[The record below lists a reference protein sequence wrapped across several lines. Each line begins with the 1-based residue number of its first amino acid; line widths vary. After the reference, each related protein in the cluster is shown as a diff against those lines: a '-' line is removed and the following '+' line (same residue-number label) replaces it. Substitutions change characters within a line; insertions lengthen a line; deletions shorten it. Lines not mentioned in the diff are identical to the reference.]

1 MDRSSPDPDPALA
14 VGDDLKSAADHP
26 IDPTPRA
33 DPPGGHPPNPADGSY
48 TAHNTKHPHPD
59 SLHDEVGDSL
69 KENARV
75 AASTASLMA
84 ELGMPFEMTEDDQE
98 EARKLFNA
106 VDVEKKRNAP
116 TSSYNPPELYK
127 GSVAIKLGALL
138 NAYDGQVIDGAVQAR
153 NYITN
158 RLLEISQC
166 GDVKYEL
173 RAIELLGKLSDVG
186 AFTEKSEI
194 TVNHKTS
201 DDLRKAIQDKVERLL
216 DMEVVDVEVKTLEE
230 ELGIDEPP
238 ATTGSAE
245 ETT

>member
-1 MDRSSPDPDPALA
+1 MISGRQPTTPAAIIHPRPTLA
-14 VGDDLKSAADHP
+14 
-26 IDPTPRA
+26 PTPQTQQMV
-33 DPPGGHPPNPADGSY
+33 PIPHI
-48 TAHNTKHPHPD
+48 AH
-59 SLHDEVGDSL
+59 
-69 KENARV
+69 
-75 AASTASLMA
+75 
-84 ELGMPFEMTEDDQE
+84 
-98 EARKLFNA
+98 

-186 AFTEKSEI
+186 AFTEKI
-194 TVNHKTS
+194 
-201 DDLRKAIQDKVERLL
+201 
-216 DMEVVDVEVKTLEE
+216 
-230 ELGIDEPP
+230 
-238 ATTGSAE
+238 
-245 ETT
+245 

>member
-1 MDRSSPDPDPALA
+1 MTINITPDSD
-14 VGDDLKSAADHP
+14 
-26 IDPTPRA
+26 
-33 DPPGGHPPNPADGSY
+33 
-48 TAHNTKHPHPD
+48 HPHPD
-59 SLHDEVGDSL
+59 NLSDEVGASL
-69 KENARV
+69 KENTRI

-98 EARKLFNA
+98 EARRLFKA
-106 VDVEKKRNAP
+106 VDVEKKRTEPA
-116 TSSYNPPELYK
+116 SAYNPPNLYK

-138 NAYDGQVIDGAVQAR
+138 DAYDGQVVNDAVQAR

-186 AFTEKSEI
+186 AFSEKSEI
-194 TVNHKTS
+194 TITHKTS
-201 DDLRKAIQDKVERLL
+201 DDLRKAIQDKIQRLL
-216 DMEVVDVEVKTLEE
+216 DMEVVDVEAKTLEE

-238 ATTGSAE
+238 SITGSAE
-245 ETT
+245 EATQPT

>member
-1 MDRSSPDPDPALA
+1 MNINIVPD
-14 VGDDLKSAADHP
+14 
-26 IDPTPRA
+26 
-33 DPPGGHPPNPADGSY
+33 NE
-48 TAHNTKHPHPD
+48 HPHPD
-59 SLHDEVGDSL
+59 SLSDEVGDSL
-69 KENARV
+69 KENTRI

-98 EARKLFNA
+98 EARKLFSA
-106 VDVEKKRNAP
+106 VDVEKKRNSP
-116 TSSYNPPELYK
+116 PSSYNPPELYK

-138 NAYDGQVIDGAVQAR
+138 DAYDGQVVNDAVQAR

-194 TVNHKTS
+194 TVTHKTS
-201 DDLRKAIQDKVERLL
+201 DDLRKAIQDKIQRLL
-216 DMEVVDVEVKTLEE
+216 DMEVVDVEAKTLEE
-230 ELGIDEPP
+230 ELGLDESPT
-238 ATTGSAE
+238 ATEPSE
-245 ETT
+245 EASKPS

>member
-1 MDRSSPDPDPALA
+1 MNINIVPD
-14 VGDDLKSAADHP
+14 
-26 IDPTPRA
+26 
-33 DPPGGHPPNPADGSY
+33 N
-48 TAHNTKHPHPD
+48 KHPHPD

-98 EARKLFNA
+98 EARKLFSA

-127 GSVAIKLGALL
+127 GSVAVKLGALL

-194 TVNHKTS
+194 TVTHKTS

-216 DMEVVDVEVKTLEE
+216 DMEVVDVEAKTLEE

-245 ETT
+245 ETTQHS

>member
-1 MDRSSPDPDPALA
+1 MNINIVPD
-14 VGDDLKSAADHP
+14 
-26 IDPTPRA
+26 
-33 DPPGGHPPNPADGSY
+33 NE
-48 TAHNTKHPHPD
+48 HPHPD
-59 SLHDEVGDSL
+59 SLSDEVGDSL
-69 KENARV
+69 KENTRI

-98 EARKLFNA
+98 EARKLFSA
-106 VDVEKKRNAP
+106 VDVEKKRNSP
-116 TSSYNPPELYK
+116 PSSYNPPELYK

-138 NAYDGQVIDGAVQAR
+138 DAYDGQVVNDAVQAR

-194 TVNHKTS
+194 TVTHKTS
-201 DDLRKAIQDKVERLL
+201 DDLRKAIQDKIQRLL
-216 DMEVVDVEVKTLEE
+216 DMDVVDVEAKTLEE
-230 ELGIDEPP
+230 ELGLDESPT
-238 ATTGSAE
+238 ATEPSE
-245 ETT
+245 EASKPS

>member
-1 MDRSSPDPDPALA
+1 MNTPVAKIISTPPPLPFFPTVVYSPVQKRPPYTFWSPVSSMTINIVPD
-14 VGDDLKSAADHP
+14 
-26 IDPTPRA
+26 
-33 DPPGGHPPNPADGSY
+33 N
-48 TAHNTKHPHPD
+48 KHPHPD
-59 SLHDEVGDSL
+59 SLSDEVGDSL
-69 KENARV
+69 KENTRI

-106 VDVEKKRNAP
+106 VDVEKKRNSPA
-116 TSSYNPPELYK
+116 SSYNPPELYK

-138 NAYDGQVIDGAVQAR
+138 DAYDGQVVNDAVQAR

-194 TVNHKTS
+194 TVTHKTS
-201 DDLRKAIQDKVERLL
+201 DDLRKAIQDKIQRLL
-216 DMEVVDVEVKTLEE
+216 DMDVVDVEAKTLEE
-230 ELGIDEPP
+230 ELGLDESPTLTEPP
-238 ATTGSAE
+238 E
-245 ETT
+245 EASQPS

>member
-1 MDRSSPDPDPALA
+1 MWPGFFTLRPTRSSAA
-14 VGDDLKSAADHP
+14 QQVGPPS
-26 IDPTPRA
+26 PT
-33 DPPGGHPPNPADGSY
+33 PPNPNLVPYSGYS
-48 TAHNTKHPHPD
+48 T
-59 SLHDEVGDSL
+59 
-69 KENARV
+69 ENSRV

-84 ELGMPFEMTEDDQE
+84 ELGMPFEMTEEDQE
-98 EARKLFNA
+98 EARKLFNS
-106 VDVEKKRNAP
+106 VDVEKKKGSP

-138 NAYDGQVIDGAVQAR
+138 DAYDGRVIDDAVQAR

-194 TVNHKTS
+194 TVTHKTS
-201 DDLRKAIQDKVERLL
+201 DDLRKAIQDKIQRLL
-216 DMEVVDVEVKTLEE
+216 DMDVIDVEAKSLEE
-230 ELGIDEPP
+230 ELGIDEST
-238 ATTGSAE
+238 ATTGTAE
-245 ETT
+245 QTPQST

>member
-1 MDRSSPDPDPALA
+1 MGINIVPD
-14 VGDDLKSAADHP
+14 
-26 IDPTPRA
+26 
-33 DPPGGHPPNPADGSY
+33 N
-48 TAHNTKHPHPD
+48 KHPHPD
-59 SLHDEVGDSL
+59 NLNDEVGDSL
-69 KENARV
+69 KENSRI

-84 ELGMPFEMTEDDQE
+84 ELGMPFEMTEEDQE
-98 EARKLFNA
+98 EARKLFNS
-106 VDVEKKRNAP
+106 VDVEKKKGSP

-138 NAYDGQVIDGAVQAR
+138 DAYDGQVINDAVQAR

-194 TVNHKTS
+194 TITHKTS
-201 DDLRKAIQDKVERLL
+201 DDLRKAIQDKIQRLL
-216 DMEVVDVEVKTLEE
+216 DMDVVDVEARSLEE
-230 ELGIDEPP
+230 ELGIDEST
-238 ATTGSAE
+238 AITGTAE
-245 ETT
+245 QTPQST

>member
-1 MDRSSPDPDPALA
+1 MGINIVPD
-14 VGDDLKSAADHP
+14 
-26 IDPTPRA
+26 
-33 DPPGGHPPNPADGSY
+33 N
-48 TAHNTKHPHPD
+48 KHPHPD
-59 SLHDEVGDSL
+59 NLNDEVGDSL
-69 KENARV
+69 KENSRI

-84 ELGMPFEMTEDDQE
+84 ELGMPFEMTEEDQE
-98 EARKLFNA
+98 EARKLFNS
-106 VDVEKKRNAP
+106 VDVEKKKGSP

-138 NAYDGQVIDGAVQAR
+138 DAYDGQVVNDAVQAR

-194 TVNHKTS
+194 TVTHKTS
-201 DDLRKAIQDKVERLL
+201 DDLRKAIQDKIQRLL
-216 DMEVVDVEVKTLEE
+216 DMDVVDVEARSLEE
-230 ELGIDEPP
+230 ELGIDEST
-238 ATTGSAE
+238 AITGTAE
-245 ETT
+245 QTPQST

>member
-1 MDRSSPDPDPALA
+1 MTINIVPD
-14 VGDDLKSAADHP
+14 
-26 IDPTPRA
+26 
-33 DPPGGHPPNPADGSY
+33 N
-48 TAHNTKHPHPD
+48 KHPHPD
-59 SLHDEVGDSL
+59 SLSDEVGDSL
-69 KENARV
+69 KENTRI

-106 VDVEKKRNAP
+106 VDVEKKRNSPA
-116 TSSYNPPELYK
+116 SSYNPPELYK

-138 NAYDGQVIDGAVQAR
+138 DAYDGQVVNDAVQAR

-194 TVNHKTS
+194 TVTHKTS
-201 DDLRKAIQDKVERLL
+201 DDLRKAIQDKIQRLL
-216 DMEVVDVEVKTLEE
+216 DMDVVDVEAKTLEE
-230 ELGIDEPP
+230 ELGLDESSAITEPP
-238 ATTGSAE
+238 E
-245 ETT
+245 ETSEPS

>member
-1 MDRSSPDPDPALA
+1 MAININPDNEHPYP
-14 VGDDLKSAADHP
+14 DDLK
-26 IDPTPRA
+26 
-33 DPPGGHPPNPADGSY
+33 
-48 TAHNTKHPHPD
+48 
-59 SLHDEVGDSL
+59 DEVGESL
-69 KENARV
+69 KENTRI

-98 EARKLFNA
+98 QARNLFKSI
-106 VDVEKKRNAP
+106 DIEKKKGVP
-116 TSSYNPPELYK
+116 SSSYNPPNLYK
-127 GSVAIKLGALL
+127 GSVAVKLGALL
-138 NAYDGQVIDGAVQAR
+138 DSYDGQVINDAVQAR

-194 TVNHKTS
+194 TVTHKTS
-201 DDLRKAIQDKVERLL
+201 DDLRKAIQDKIQRLL
-216 DMEVVDVEVKTLEE
+216 NMDVVDVEAKTIEE

-238 ATTGSAE
+238 GSTGPVDEATQSS
-245 ETT
+245 

>member
-1 MDRSSPDPDPALA
+1 MTINIVPD
-14 VGDDLKSAADHP
+14 
-26 IDPTPRA
+26 
-33 DPPGGHPPNPADGSY
+33 N
-48 TAHNTKHPHPD
+48 KHPHPD
-59 SLHDEVGDSL
+59 SLSDEVGDSL
-69 KENARV
+69 KENTRI

-98 EARKLFNA
+98 EARKLFSA
-106 VDVEKKRNAP
+106 VDVEKKRNSPA
-116 TSSYNPPELYK
+116 SSYNPPELYK

-138 NAYDGQVIDGAVQAR
+138 DAYDGQVVNDAVQAR

-194 TVNHKTS
+194 TVTHKTS
-201 DDLRKAIQDKVERLL
+201 DDLRKAIQDKIQRLL
-216 DMEVVDVEVKTLEE
+216 DMDVVDVEAKTLEE
-230 ELGIDEPP
+230 ELGLDESPT
-238 ATTGSAE
+238 ATEPSE
-245 ETT
+245 EASKPS

>member
-1 MDRSSPDPDPALA
+1 MNINIVPD
-14 VGDDLKSAADHP
+14 
-26 IDPTPRA
+26 
-33 DPPGGHPPNPADGSY
+33 NE
-48 TAHNTKHPHPD
+48 HPHPD
-59 SLHDEVGDSL
+59 NLGDEVGDSL
-69 KENARV
+69 KENARI

-98 EARKLFNA
+98 EARKLFSA
-106 VDVEKKRNAP
+106 VDVEKKKNAP
-116 TSSYNPPELYK
+116 ASSYNPPELYK

-194 TVNHKTS
+194 TVTHKTS
-201 DDLRKAIQDKVERLL
+201 DDLRRAIQDKLERLL
-216 DMEVVDVEVKTLEE
+216 DMEVVDVEAKTLEE
-230 ELGIDEPP
+230 ELGLDESPTDTEPP
-238 ATTGSAE
+238 EEATQSS
-245 ETT
+245 

>member
-1 MDRSSPDPDPALA
+1 MGINIVPD
-14 VGDDLKSAADHP
+14 
-26 IDPTPRA
+26 
-33 DPPGGHPPNPADGSY
+33 N
-48 TAHNTKHPHPD
+48 KHPHPD
-59 SLHDEVGDSL
+59 NLNDEVGDSL
-69 KENARV
+69 KENSRI

-84 ELGMPFEMTEDDQE
+84 ELGMPFEMTEEDQE
-98 EARKLFNA
+98 EARKLFNS
-106 VDVEKKRNAP
+106 VDVEKKKGSP

-138 NAYDGQVIDGAVQAR
+138 DAYDGQVINDAVQAR

-194 TVNHKTS
+194 TVTHKTS
-201 DDLRKAIQDKVERLL
+201 DDLRKAIQDKIQRLL
-216 DMEVVDVEVKTLEE
+216 DMDVVDVEARSLEE
-230 ELGIDEPP
+230 ELGIDEST
-238 ATTGSAE
+238 AITGTAE
-245 ETT
+245 QTPQST

>member
-1 MDRSSPDPDPALA
+1 MNINIVPD
-14 VGDDLKSAADHP
+14 
-26 IDPTPRA
+26 
-33 DPPGGHPPNPADGSY
+33 N
-48 TAHNTKHPHPD
+48 KHPHPD

-98 EARKLFNA
+98 EARKL
-106 VDVEKKRNAP
+106 
-116 TSSYNPPELYK
+116 S
-127 GSVAIKLGALL
+127 
-138 NAYDGQVIDGAVQAR
+138 
-153 NYITN
+153 N

-194 TVNHKTS
+194 TVTHKTS

-216 DMEVVDVEVKTLEE
+216 DMEVVDVEAKTLEE

-245 ETT
+245 ETTQHS

>member
-1 MDRSSPDPDPALA
+1 MMRSSPDPDPALA

-26 IDPTPRA
+26 SSDNSPQVH
-33 DPPGGHPPNPADGSY
+33 PGPHPPNSADGTY
-48 TAHNTKHPHPD
+48 TAY
-59 SLHDEVGDSL
+59 
-69 KENARV
+69 
-75 AASTASLMA
+75 ST
-84 ELGMPFEMTEDDQE
+84 PFEMTEDDQE
-98 EARKLFNA
+98 EARKLFSA

-194 TVNHKTS
+194 TVTHKTS

-216 DMEVVDVEVKTLEE
+216 DMEVVDVEAKTLEE

-245 ETT
+245 ETTQHS

>member
-1 MDRSSPDPDPALA
+1 MGINIVPD
-14 VGDDLKSAADHP
+14 
-26 IDPTPRA
+26 
-33 DPPGGHPPNPADGSY
+33 N
-48 TAHNTKHPHPD
+48 KHPHPD
-59 SLHDEVGDSL
+59 NLNDEVGDSL
-69 KENARV
+69 KENTRI

-84 ELGMPFEMTEDDQE
+84 ELGMPFEMTEEDQE
-98 EARKLFNA
+98 EARKLFSS
-106 VDVEKKRNAP
+106 VDVEKKKGSP

-138 NAYDGQVIDGAVQAR
+138 DAYDGQVINDAVQAR

-194 TVNHKTS
+194 TVTHKTS
-201 DDLRKAIQDKVERLL
+201 DDLRKAIQDKIQRLL
-216 DMEVVDVEVKTLEE
+216 DMDVVDVEARSLEE
-230 ELGIDEPP
+230 ELGIDEST
-238 ATTGSAE
+238 AITGTAE
-245 ETT
+245 QTPQST

>member
-1 MDRSSPDPDPALA
+1 MNINIVPD
-14 VGDDLKSAADHP
+14 
-26 IDPTPRA
+26 
-33 DPPGGHPPNPADGSY
+33 NE
-48 TAHNTKHPHPD
+48 HPHPD
-59 SLHDEVGDSL
+59 SLSDEVGDSL
-69 KENARV
+69 KENTRI

-106 VDVEKKRNAP
+106 VDVERKRNSSA
-116 TSSYNPPELYK
+116 SSYNPPELYK

-138 NAYDGQVIDGAVQAR
+138 DAYDGQVVNDAVQAR

-194 TVNHKTS
+194 TVTHKTS
-201 DDLRKAIQDKVERLL
+201 DDLRKAIQDKIQRLL
-216 DMEVVDVEVKTLEE
+216 DMDVVDVEAKTLEE
-230 ELGIDEPP
+230 ELGLDESPTPTEPP
-238 ATTGSAE
+238 E
-245 ETT
+245 EASQPS